1 MSSISA
7 LSSTSAAWAT
17 AQTQRP
23 SGPPPGG
30 GGPEKTNAAVAD
42 LLGIDAD
49 TLKTQLAGG
58 KTMSELAE
66 AAGVDED
73 DLVATIQATLPTDAP
88 SAMATDIAS
97 GKIGP
102 GGPAGGP
109 PPKPPVDAQSG
120 IQALSDAFGISSD
133 DLLARLTDGTGIQD
147 LLDANPQVAAQLSSN
162 QSRGALV
169 DGYA

>member
-7 LSSTSAAWAT
+7 LSSTWAT

-30 GGPEKTNAAVAD
+30 GPAKTNAAVAD
-42 LLGIDAD
+42 LLGTDAD
-49 TLKTQLAGG
+49 TLKTQLDSG
-58 KTMSELAE
+58 KTMTELAE
-66 AAGVDED
+66 AAGVSTD
-73 DLVATIQATLPTDAP
+73 DLLATIQATLPADAP
-88 SAMATDIAS
+88 SGMATDIAS
-97 GKIGP
+97 GKIGS

-120 IQALSDAFGISSD
+120 IQALSDAFGISAD

-147 LLDANPQVAAQLSSN
+147 LLDAHPQVAAGLSSN
-162 QSRGALV
+162 QSKGSLV